1 MAKLPLDGLRVID
14 LTLARAGPVAVRML
28 ADWGAEVIRV
38 EPPAKAGSQD
48 ITGQR
53 SGSDAQNLHRN
64 KKNIS
69 LNLKTARG
77 Y

>member
-53 SGSDAQNLHRN
+53 SAQTHKIFTET
-64 KKNIS
+64 KKTF
-69 LNLKTARG
+69 L
-77 Y
+77 